1 MKDERIQI
9 RGNRYGI
16 NATIDTSKFDS
27 FKDMSEILISK
38 LSIGAGF
45 YKGSILTIT
54 ADFKNY
60 TQSEIDELKNILFE
74 KIKIKECLIE
84 SSKQV
89 IENKSNKKDKE
100 KIEEKE
106 SIKIFN
112 GVYEGKTKFIRKTV
126 RGGQCITYPG
136 NIVIIGDVNN
146 GSEVKAGGNIIVL
159 GSIKGKVHAGYTGNL
174 KAIISAFNLQ
184 PEILQIGNILTIS
197 PDNQKPQYPELAKV
211 KDGMIIVEPY
221 LPKKYI

>member
-9 RGNRYGI
+9 RGNRDGI

-27 FKDMSEILISK
+27 FKEMLDCLVEK
-38 LSIGAGF
+38 LSAGSAF
-45 YKGSILTIT
+45 YKGSVLTIT
-54 ADFKNY
+54 SDLKKYN
-60 TQSEIDELKNILFE
+60 EKDILELKEILFE

-84 SSKQV
+84 TPLNKENSSKNTV
-89 IENKSNKKDKE
+89 KSDDKE
-100 KIEEKE
+100 IA
-106 SIKIFN
+106 KIFS

-136 NIVIIGDVNN
+136 NIVIIGDINN
-146 GSEVKAGGNIIVL
+146 GAEVKAAGNIIVL
-159 GSIKGKVHAGYTGNL
+159 GSIKGKVHAGNTGNL

-184 PEILQIGNILTIS
+184 PEVLQIGNILTIS

-211 KDGMIIVEPY
+211 KDGIIIVEPY